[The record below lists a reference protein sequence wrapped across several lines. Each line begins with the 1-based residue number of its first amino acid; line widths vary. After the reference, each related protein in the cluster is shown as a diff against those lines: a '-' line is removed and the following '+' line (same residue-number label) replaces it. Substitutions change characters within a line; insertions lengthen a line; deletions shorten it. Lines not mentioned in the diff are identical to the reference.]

1 MTDADLA
8 LVVAPQRHLV
18 LLLAAFTSL
27 VVLTTDVYLPVLP
40 QLGADLGTTNAAAA
54 ASVSAVLVGIA
65 VGQIVIGPLSDAT
78 GRRRPLLLGAVAYA
92 VTHVLSALAPSIGVL
107 LVFRVLA
114 GLATAACIVVA
125 RAIIADVY
133 PGAASARAFAT
144 LGAVMAISP
153 VVAPVAGGLLAH
165 VMSWR
170 GMFVV
175 LAGLALLL
183 VAVGWRALPETLP
196 PERRTPPHLGAVLR
210 ELGGVLTLRRF
221 LAYVVVMMA
230 VGGLLFGYIGASA
243 FVLQNSFGLSPTA
256 YSLVFALNSVGIFV
270 MSWVTRH
277 VVGRTGPK
285 PLLLVGQVSGI
296 VGVAVLALGVG
307 ASNLPLVV
315 AGLFVAIA
323 SLGLIMPAA
332 TALGMA
338 EAPGRAGS
346 ASGVMGISQFTVG
359 ALASP
364 LAGLGGSPW
373 SLVAVMGASAVAGL
387 LVRVLLLLG
396 RTHPAHDRSPA

>member
-1 MTDADLA
+1 MTEERIAP
-8 LVVAPQRHLV
+8 VVVPQKHLV

-54 ASVSAVLVGIA
+54 ATVSAVLVGIA
-65 VGQIVIGPLSDAT
+65 VGQIVVGPLSDAV

-92 VTHVLSALAPSIGVL
+92 VTHLLSAIAPNVAVL

-153 VVAPVAGGLLAH
+153 VVAPVAGGLLAQ

-170 GMFVV
+170 GMFVI
-175 LAGLALLL
+175 LALLALLL
-183 VAVGWRALPETLP
+183 VAVGWRTLPETLP
-196 PERRTPPHLGAVLR
+196 PDRRTPPHLGAVLR
-210 ELGGVLTLRRF
+210 DLGGVLARRRF

-277 VVGRTGPK
+277 IVGRTGPRR
-285 PLLLVGQVSGI
+285 LLLVGQVSAI
-296 VGVAVLALGVG
+296 LGVAIFAAGVV
-307 ASNLPLVV
+307 ASSLPLVV
-315 AGLFVAIA
+315 LGLFVSIA
-323 SLGLIMPAA
+323 SLGLVMPAA

-338 EAPGRAGS
+338 EAPGHAGA

-364 LAGLGGSPW
+364 LAGLAGSPW
-373 SLVAVMGASAVAGL
+373 SLVVVMGVSAVAGL
-387 LVRVLLLLG
+387 VVRLALLAG
-396 RTHPAHDRSPA
+396 ARAEPVAA

>member
-1 MTDADLA
+1 MTEERIAP
-8 LVVAPQRHLV
+8 VVVPQKHLV

-54 ASVSAVLVGIA
+54 ATVSAVLVGIA
-65 VGQIVIGPLSDAT
+65 VGQIVVGPLSDAV

-92 VTHVLSALAPSIGVL
+92 VTHLLSAIAPNVGVL

-153 VVAPVAGGLLAH
+153 VVAPVAGGLLAQ

-170 GMFVV
+170 GMFVI
-175 LAGLALLL
+175 LALLALLL
-183 VAVGWRALPETLP
+183 VAVGWRTLPETLP
-196 PERRTPPHLGAVLR
+196 PDRRTPPHLGAVLR
-210 ELGGVLTLRRF
+210 DLGGVLARRRF

-277 VVGRTGPK
+277 IVGRTGPRR
-285 PLLLVGQVSGI
+285 LLLVGQVSAI
-296 VGVAVLALGVG
+296 LGVAIFAAGVV
-307 ASNLPLVV
+307 ASGLPLVV
-315 AGLFVAIA
+315 LGLFVSIA
-323 SLGLIMPAA
+323 SLGLVMPAA

-338 EAPGRAGS
+338 EAPGHAGA

-364 LAGLGGSPW
+364 LAGLAGSPW
-373 SLVAVMGASAVAGL
+373 SLVVVMGVSAVAGL
-387 LVRVLLLLG
+387 VVRLALLAG
-396 RTHPAHDRSPA
+396 ARAEPVAA

>member
-1 MTDADLA
+1 VTDADLA